1 MKIAFKRER
10 ALMLAH
16 RQGIL
21 RAADVAPLG
30 ISASYLSKLSDQ
42 GYLQRVGRGL
52 FSVPEPEF
60 TEHRSLVEAAAYA
73 PKAIVCLL
81 SALAF
86 HGIGTQ
92 LPYAVWL
99 AIGLKDRPPQ
109 VPTAPVEIVRM
120 GPRFLRE
127 GVKTY
132 RIEGVPVCVTSPAK
146 TVADCFKYRSRVGMD
161 VALEALRE
169 GLRSRRF
176 TSDELYYYAKLDR
189 VWNIL
194 RPYAE
199 AIS

>member
-1 MKIAFKRER
+1 MKMAVKRER
-10 ALMLAH
+10 TLELAH

-21 RAADVAPLG
+21 RAADVVPLG
-30 ISASYLSKLSDQ
+30 ISASYLSKLSEK

-52 FSVPEPEF
+52 FSAPDPEF

-92 LPYAVWL
+92 LPHAVWL
-99 AIGLKDRPPQ
+99 AIGLKDRPPR
-109 VPTAPVEIVRM
+109 VPTAPVEVVRM
-120 GPRFLRE
+120 GLRFLYE
-127 GVKTY
+127 GVETY
-132 RIEGVPVCVTSPAK
+132 KIEGIPVRITSPAK
-146 TVADCFKYRSRVGMD
+146 TIVDCFKYRSRVGMD

-169 GLRSRRF
+169 GLRDRRF

-189 VWNIL
+189 VWNIVK
-194 RPYAE
+194 PYAE
-199 AIS
+199 AIL